1 MRAAS
6 VCPQYGVPGQS
17 PGARESLM
25 MPSAHTREAPPD
37 GWPETPPTLRTT
49 HGGTLAIA
57 HLLALLVLA
66 AAAAWCAWEVRSLR
80 NTVDARYRAQEAVRD
95 DDG

>member
-6 VCPQYGVPGQS
+6 VCPQYGAPGQS

-66 AAAAWCAWEVRSLR
+66 AAAAW
-80 NTVDARYRAQEAVRD
+80 
-95 DDG
+95 